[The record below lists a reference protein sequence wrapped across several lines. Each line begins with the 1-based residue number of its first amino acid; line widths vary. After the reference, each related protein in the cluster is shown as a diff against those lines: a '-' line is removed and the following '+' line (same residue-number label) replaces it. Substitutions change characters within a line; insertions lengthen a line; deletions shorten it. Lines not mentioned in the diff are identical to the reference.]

1 MGRRTIT
8 LVVLTALAAVA
19 LAAVAQ
25 ETSDRR
31 ERRRDRDGRRDRREE
46 RSGDVERYDARDGQ
60 PPQTGPSASGPSAP
74 STGSTSLQA
83 GRVPPMPAKYSV
95 LLERSIFARGG
106 FAARSTQPSTT
117 QSASTAPVYTPQ
129 QQVLLLG
136 VLCPDEQFVAFAEN
150 RSTGQVMILH
160 QGDEVAQGRVAAIT
174 LDSLTFV
181 QGSKV
186 TEIRVGQNLAGET
199 VAPGLAGGTTGTSS
213 GASYT
218 PTPPASPAEAAL
230 IEKLKAARKQSGG

>member
-1 MGRRTIT
+1 MGRRSTVV
-8 LVVLTALAAVA
+8 VVLTVLAAVA

-31 ERRRDRDGRRDRREE
+31 ERRRDRDGRGRRDDRT
-46 RSGDVERYDARDGQ
+46 GGVERYDARDGQ
-60 PPQTGPSASGPSAP
+60 PPQTGPAASGPSTGA
-74 STGSTSLQA
+74 SGSTSLQA
-83 GRVPPMPAKYSV
+83 GRVPPMPAKYGV

-117 QSASTAPVYTPQ
+117 QSASTAPVYSPQ

-136 VLCPDEQFVAFAEN
+136 VLCPDEQFIAFAEN

-160 QGDEVAQGRVAAIT
+160 QGDEVAQGRVALIT
-174 LDSLTFV
+174 LDSLTFA

-199 VAPGLAGGTTGTSS
+199 VAPGLAGGTTGTS
-213 GASYT
+213 GGGTYT